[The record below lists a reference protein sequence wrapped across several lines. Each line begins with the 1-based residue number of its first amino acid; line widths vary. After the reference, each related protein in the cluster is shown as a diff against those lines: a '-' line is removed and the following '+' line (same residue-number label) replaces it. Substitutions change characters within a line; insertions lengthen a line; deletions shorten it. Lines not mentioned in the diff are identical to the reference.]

1 MGVPLLVRRADPA
14 NSEEKSLK
22 GISVSDLATEYG
34 VNEDIIRIA
43 LASMRTPVSVPR
55 RKTLNVGLAAYRFII
70 KEQRPNE
77 PIWQTV
83 DRVFTELEQRRARK
97 NMRRKNRFY

>member
-1 MGVPLLVRRADPA
+1 
-14 NSEEKSLK
+14 
-22 GISVSDLATEYG
+22 
-34 VNEDIIRIA
+34 
-43 LASMRTPVSVPR
+43 MRTPVSVPR

-97 NMRRKNRFY
+97 NMRRRNRFY